1 MAHEIPQN
9 FALRTEEHAPA
20 GRGNPVAE
28 ETGDKSKTRQ
38 NDVARRTG
46 KTTRRGHGFVNGIGS
61 CRHVTRAANGRSI
74 LCIGLTVVR
83 SVIGC

>member
-28 ETGDKSKTRQ
+28 ETGGQSKTRQ
-38 NDVARRTG
+38 NDVTRRTG
-46 KTTRRGHGFVNGIGS
+46 KMTRRGHGFVNGIGS
-61 CRHVTRAANGRSI
+61 CRHVTRAANGRSN
-74 LCIGLTVVR
+74 LCSGITVAR